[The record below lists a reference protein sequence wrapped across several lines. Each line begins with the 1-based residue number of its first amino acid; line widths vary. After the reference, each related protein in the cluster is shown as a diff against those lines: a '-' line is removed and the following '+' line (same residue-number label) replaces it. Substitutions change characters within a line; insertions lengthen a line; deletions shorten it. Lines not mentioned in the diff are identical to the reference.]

1 MKKYFAIVLIMSSV
15 VKASDYYHGAMTAL
29 TSAGK
34 SVLSTL
40 PTGMPKEITTT
51 ARLLTVGAIGCNC
64 SLATSE
70 HRMISA
76 IPAFSG
82 YPIAVYLTKDGTSL
96 SVVLSSIAL
105 SSIIFGGGKTSI
117 TKVLDSGKERQ
128 RAQNN
133 AQDARLRRS
142 QFAALVGATASK
154 ALMDTDFFT
163 NSVALLGFGAK
174 GDIAAHIV
182 GMTTSICASY
192 KLAELV
198 QAKFTQQENNNAN

>member
-1 MKKYFAIVLIMSSV
+1 MKKFFALVLIMSSV
-15 VKASDYYHGAMTAL
+15 VKASNYYNSAMNAL

-34 SVLSTL
+34 NALSTL
-40 PTGMPKEITTT
+40 PTEVQNPNNLL
-51 ARLLTVGAIGCNC
+51 RHLTVA
-64 SLATSE
+64 ATCINGFETSPN
-70 HRMISA
+70 RIISA
-76 IPAFSG
+76 IPAILG
-82 YPIAVYLTKDGTSL
+82 WPIADNLTKDNKSSL
-96 SVVLSSIAL
+96 VLLCSIAA
-105 SSIIFGGGKTSI
+105 SSVFLGGDKESIKGKA
-117 TKVLDSGKERQ
+117 E
-128 RAQNN
+128 RAQKFT
-133 AQDARLRRS
+133 RLRRS